1 MYGISELSKGI
12 QCPARLVFYLN
23 ENNYPPRDK
32 RSSSEKSNSSNLT
45 KDTSLD
51 AKTKGKIFESAIQYL
66 MVKSNLSNR
75 KSFYSEIY
83 QWFLSTVKESGNNSG
98 GLSLKESEPIWPL
111 KWMEEKMQN
120 QILTKKDWFDLKNDF
135 KKVKMLLEKD
145 PWGAEGIEWSREE
158 WVDEIVTIAG
168 IKVQVCGFIDI
179 YGDGGNI
186 RHIIELKKTN
196 PNALR
201 AAQAQA
207 SLYVKAIEKQYPDN
221 STIGFVYHS
230 HGKKLDP
237 IKDEEWED
245 MYRIGEENIEK
256 SYISNKYNC
265 QNCRNLKCPERFIE

>member
-12 QCPARLVFYLN
+12 QCPARLVFYLD
-23 ENNYPPRDK
+23 ENNYPPRTK
-32 RSSSEKSNSSNLT
+32 KSSFENSNLGNLT

-66 MVKSNLSNR
+66 MVEGNFSNR
-75 KSFYSEIY
+75 KNLYLEIY
-83 QWFLSTVKESGNNSG
+83 QWLLSTVKKSGNNSG
-98 GLSLKESEPIWPL
+98 GLSLKEAEPIWPL
-111 KWMEEKMQN
+111 KWVEEKMQN
-120 QILTKKDWFDLKNDF
+120 QLLTKKDWFDLKNDL
-135 KKVKMLLEKD
+135 KKVKMLLEED
-145 PWGAEGIEWSREE
+145 PWRAEGIEWYREK
-158 WVDEIVTIAG
+158 WVEEIVTIAG
-168 IKVQVCGFIDI
+168 IRVQVRGFIDI

-237 IKDEEWED
+237 ILKNE
-245 MYRIGEENIEK
+245 IKK
-256 SYISNKYNC
+256 SILRYIRLL
-265 QNCRNLKCPERFIE
+265 QLT

>member
-1 MYGISELSKGI
+1 
-12 QCPARLVFYLN
+12 
-23 ENNYPPRDK
+23 
-32 RSSSEKSNSSNLT
+32 LT

-66 MVKSNLSNR
+66 MVKSTLSNR

-83 QWFLSTVKESGNNSG
+83 QWFLSTVKKSGNNSG

-145 PWGAEGIEWSREE
+145 PWGAEGIEWFREE
-158 WVDEIVTIAG
+158 PVEEIVTIAG
-168 IKVQVCGFIDI
+168 IKVQVCGSIDI
-179 YGDGGNI
+179 YGNGGNI

-245 MYRIGEENIEK
+245 VYRIGEENIE